1 MSFLD
6 LTQTPHQAPV
16 DPTAP
21 LGVFDS
27 GLGGLS
33 VLKAIHHMLPGE
45 DVLYVADSGHA
56 PYGDR
61 DEAHIIDR
69 SVAMVQFLV
78 QQGAKAV
85 VVACNTATVVA
96 VSELRRCIAVP
107 IVALEPAIK
116 PAVALTQSGVV
127 GVLATTRTIAS
138 PSVARLCA
146 QFGQGVD
153 IRLQACPGLVAQVE
167 RGELDTPATR
177 DLLRAYVEPLVQ
189 AGADTLVLGCTH
201 YPFLE
206 PLIRE
211 LAGPGVAIV
220 ESSAA
225 VARELSRRTE
235 DRRHPLHATRTG
247 EVRFFTT
254 AEVAQARLRV
264 SALWGQAVAVQ
275 AVSDAIASAASDS
288 ARSRRSAS

>member
-1 MSFLD
+1 MLLPPAVSAAFS
-6 LTQTPHQAPV
+6 AVPV
-16 DPTAP
+16 AASAVSPVVDATAP

-33 VLKAIHHMLPGE
+33 VLRAIHQALPGE
-45 DVLYVADSGHA
+45 DLLYVADSGHA

-61 DEAHIIDR
+61 DATYIIER
-69 SVAMVQFLV
+69 SMAMVDFLV
-78 QQGAKAV
+78 GQGAKAV

-96 VSELRRCIAVP
+96 VSELRQRIQAHAHIP

-116 PAVALTQSGVV
+116 PAAALTRSGVV
-127 GVLATTRTIAS
+127 GVLATTRTVHS

-153 IRLQACPGLVAQVE
+153 IRLQACPGLVTQVE

-177 DLLRAYVEPLVQ
+177 ELVQTYVQPLVD

-201 YPFLE
+201 YPFLA

-211 LAGPGVAIV
+211 VAGLGVTLV

-225 VARELSRRTE
+225 VARELTRRTE
-235 DRRHPLHATRTG
+235 DRRHPQHASRTG

-254 AEVAQARLRV
+254 DGVAQASLRM
-264 SALWGQAVAVQ
+264 STLWGQAVQVQ
-275 AVSDAIASAASDS
+275 AVTADS
-288 ARSRRSAS
+288 

>member
-1 MSFLD
+1 MLLPPAVSAAS
-6 LTQTPHQAPV
+6 TAVPV
-16 DPTAP
+16 AASAIFPVVDATAP

-33 VLKAIHHMLPGE
+33 VLRAIHQALPGE
-45 DVLYVADSGHA
+45 DLLYVADSGHA

-61 DEAHIIDR
+61 DAAYIIER
-69 SVAMVQFLV
+69 SMAMVDFLV
-78 QQGAKAV
+78 GQGAKAV

-96 VSELRRCIAVP
+96 VSELRQRIQAHAHIP

-116 PAVALTQSGVV
+116 PAAALTRSGVV
-127 GVLATTRTIAS
+127 GVLATTRTVNS

-153 IRLQACPGLVAQVE
+153 IRLQACPGLVTQVE

-177 DLLRAYVEPLVQ
+177 ELVQTYVQPLVE

-211 LAGPGVAIV
+211 VAGPGVTLV

-225 VARELSRRTE
+225 VARELTRRTE
-235 DRRHPLHATRTG
+235 DRRHPQHASRTG

-254 AEVAQARLRV
+254 DDVAQARTRM
-264 SALWGQAVAVQ
+264 STLWGQAVQVQ
-275 AVSDAIASAASDS
+275 AVNAED
-288 ARSRRSAS
+288 